1 MGDRPRDDLSLL
13 IQAANEGEAGAQ
25 ARLFEGVHG
34 ELLRMAR
41 GAFRREAAGHT
52 LQPTA
57 LVNEAWL
64 QLAGSEPDFEGRAH
78 FFGVAARAM
87 RQILVDHARRAKAD
101 KRGGGGAHA
110 TLADVGS
117 EDERFDVLELEDALE
132 ALEAHG
138 ARLAEVVQLRFFAGL
153 SVEEVAA
160 TLDLSPAT
168 VKRDWTY
175 ARAWLF
181 VRMAHD
187 GESPG

>member
-1 MGDRPRDDLSLL
+1 MGDRPHDDLSLL
-13 IQAANEGEAGAQ
+13 IQAASAGEEGAQ
-25 ARLFEGVHG
+25 ARRFEGVHG
-34 ELLRMAR
+34 ELLRIAR
-41 GAFRREAAGHT
+41 GAFRREAPGHT
-52 LQPTA
+52 LQPPA

-64 QLAGSEPDFEGRAH
+64 QLAGSPTDFRSRAQ

-101 KRGGGGAHA
+101 KRGGGAQHA

-117 EDERFDVLELEDALE
+117 EDEQFDVLELEDAMQ
-132 ALEAHG
+132 ALEAHSP
-138 ARLAEVVQLRFFAGL
+138 RLAEVVQMRFFAGL

-160 TLDLSPAT
+160 ALDLSAAT

-181 VRMAHD
+181 SCMAGD
-187 GESPG
+187 DEEPT